1 LPDSQAPAND
11 KRDDIGFHLPMPPWL
26 SNRRVFWWALLIAA
40 ACSQVVLTFTGG
52 WTVRHFLSLPVFLVA
67 VLVVHPVMNQKLPWF
82 RADLLRS
89 WRIYAG
95 IALVAIVNLIELKG

>member
-1 LPDSQAPAND
+1 VGALDRSRLLSSGTYFYRRMDSA
-11 KRDDIGFHLPMPPWL
+11 
-26 SNRRVFWWALLIAA
+26 
-40 ACSQVVLTFTGG
+40 
-52 WTVRHFLSLPVFLVA
+52 SLPVAACFLVA

>member
-1 LPDSQAPAND
+1 
-11 KRDDIGFHLPMPPWL
+11 M
-26 SNRRVFWWALLIAA
+26 
-40 ACSQVVLTFTGG
+40 
-52 WTVRHFLSLPVFLVA
+52 RHFLSLPVFLVA
-67 VLVVHPVMNQKLPWF
+67 VLVVHPVMNQKLPLF